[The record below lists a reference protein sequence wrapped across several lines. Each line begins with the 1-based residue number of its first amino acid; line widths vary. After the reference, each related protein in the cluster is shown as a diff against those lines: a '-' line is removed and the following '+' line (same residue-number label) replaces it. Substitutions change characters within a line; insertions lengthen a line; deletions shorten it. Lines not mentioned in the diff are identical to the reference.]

1 MGALRNALL
10 LLVILGIAG
19 IVAGYFI
26 FARAPITGELIEV
39 RNLIQQP
46 QNLLGEL
53 FSEISQF
60 ETIRRNI
67 LLTGAGGA
75 ALGLILGIVVS
86 RR

>member
-1 MGALRNALL
+1 MKNALL
-10 LLVILGIAG
+10 LLFVLGIAG

-26 FARAPITGELIEV
+26 FARAPITGELIAV
-39 RNLIQQP
+39 QNLLQPP

-53 FSEISQF
+53 ISEVSQF
-60 ETIRRNI
+60 ESIRRNI

-75 ALGLILGIVVS
+75 LLGLILGLRVS